1 MYTCPCCGYKTFENE
16 PPGTDEICK
25 ICFWQ
30 DDGVQFGDPHYAG
43 GANRVSLIEAQI
55 NFIDFGACEKEML
68 KYVRKPSQNDE
79 KDCEWQPFDISE
91 ISRVE
96 EIIIDLSSV
105 KTIDDLHFVLKKEL
119 CFPEFYGMNWDAFW
133 DAITGLVSMPKTLIL
148 KGWTNIE
155 INFPKDSRIMRQC
168 FDELNE
174 EYPTFSCEVYY
185 K

>member
-30 DDGVQFGDPHYAG
+30 DDGVQFGDPHYVG
-43 GANRVSLIEAQI
+43 GANHVSLIEAQR
-55 NFIDFGACEKEML
+55 NFIDFGACEKELL

-105 KTIDDLHFVLKKEL
+105 KTIDDLPL
-119 CFPEFYGMNWDAFW
+119 
-133 DAITGLVSMPKTLIL
+133 S
-148 KGWTNIE
+148 
-155 INFPKDSRIMRQC
+155 
-168 FDELNE
+168 
-174 EYPTFSCEVYY
+174 
-185 K
+185 